1 MGLRSL
7 NHFQNNLK
15 RLFASKRL
23 VFSKAIGEN
32 ATNRF
37 NVEIFRRLSPGF
49 IFWNYSVSQIVDKVS
64 RNYDN
69 LPCQKPFCPE
79 ILIKCPIMLIKCPEI
94 VIKTLPLFIVWLA
107 LSTDFRSNNR
117 DDADWPVPHFQR
129 RAQVWSRRSYWQQI
143 VSFHQNRVDRNDK
156 NPMVMDAK
164 VNVIKREVV
173 VHHE

>member
-64 RNYDN
+64 RNSDN
-69 LPCQKPFCPE
+69 LPYQKPFCPE
-79 ILIKCPIMLIKCPEI
+79 NLIKCPIMLIKCPEI
-94 VIKTLPLFIVWLA
+94 LI
-107 LSTDFRSNNR
+107 
-117 DDADWPVPHFQR
+117 
-129 RAQVWSRRSYWQQI
+129 
-143 VSFHQNRVDRNDK
+143 K
-156 NPMVMDAK
+156 NPTAFRRLIGSFDMLSFKNRFDPLGPPSLSKGDSVMVNMDELSIESTVSNK
-164 VNVIKREVV
+164 VYGFE
-173 VHHE
+173 